1 MRIRGSLASGL
12 LISLA
17 FALIPVAAVSAQ
29 KITPGSACKVLNQ
42 KVVYQSKSYTCTKSG
57 KKLIWNKGVAIKNP
71 TPTPTPTPTPKI
83 EIVPAMPTSFA
94 DLEER
99 YKGIPDSV
107 WADAEKLFAQPLS
120 TPIKVDVEKG
130 ESTKILYSYSEIEYG
145 ISRAQ
150 QLGGTFPKQSKFIVV
165 AFNFT
170 DRDWAKTRLSTIA
183 SPFTLNDTFSDQVS
197 VACSSQVECDSAFGN
212 ISLDSGLIIQGVS
225 GLPNS
230 SNTRTTTIRSHYA
243 HETTH
248 TIQKS
253 IYKKYGLKRFS
264 IPCWFSEGQPQ
275 VVGQTSG
282 SANLIEYVMNR
293 RSWLR
298 PPLRGLPDFSEASI
312 NKFFDL
318 QHQQPCDSATRQH
331 IYDIG
336 FIAVEALASV
346 GGISSTFDVLDKYAS
361 GMTFDQAFEKVYGIS
376 WANAKPILART
387 ISKQFLEAR

>member
-1 MRIRGSLASGL
+1 
-12 LISLA
+12 
-17 FALIPVAAVSAQ
+17 VNAAAKAGAACSKAGKTSVVSR
-29 KITPGSACKVLNQ
+29 KTF
-42 KVVYQSKSYTCTKSG
+42 TCVKSG
-57 KKLIWNKGVAIKNP
+57 KKLVWDKGVVTRP
-71 TPTPTPTPTPKI
+71 TPIPMPIPAPTPTPKI

-120 TPIKVDVEKG
+120 TSIKVDVEKG

-275 VVGQTSG
+275 VV
-282 SANLIEYVMNR
+282 
-293 RSWLR
+293 
-298 PPLRGLPDFSEASI
+298 D
-312 NKFFDL
+312 KL
-318 QHQQPCDSATRQH
+318 QVVQ
-331 IYDIG
+331 I
-336 FIAVEALASV
+336 
-346 GGISSTFDVLDKYAS
+346 
-361 GMTFDQAFEKVYGIS
+361 
-376 WANAKPILART
+376 
-387 ISKQFLEAR
+387 